1 MELENL
7 SINIA
12 ATQQGN
18 LALLH
23 EWLKVHAA
31 EEAAVLTEF
40 LYRCQKDI
48 RQLYRIYESLW
59 KQENEVCAVDEGY
72 EFHVSPERIWLCA
85 RGEEVAHTAQ
95 EWKRIIGKGISFLE
109 ELLPLGSVV
118 ELQKEFLEE
127 KMPSLKDAGKAVLV
141 ITERYLS
148 LTGHSY
154 FPYAGVPYP
163 TGTFDGTSRMLFSP
177 ALIKEVLHTGY
188 QEKQE
193 QAYQY
198 RMKREYLLEKDMDM
212 CGFETAEE
220 RKEIQRIMEEQHG
233 R

>member
-23 EWLKVHAA
+23 EWLKV
-31 EEAAVLTEF
+31 
-40 LYRCQKDI
+40 
-48 RQLYRIYESLW
+48 
-59 KQENEVCAVDEGY
+59 
-72 EFHVSPERIWLCA
+72 
-85 RGEEVAHTAQ
+85 HTAQ

-188 QEKQE
+188 QEEQE

-198 RMKREYLLEKDMDM
+198 RMKREYLLEKDMDFANASARNEM
-212 CGFETAEE
+212 EDIIRRMMAECD
-220 RKEIQRIMEEQHG
+220 RLISDIRMKKI
-233 R
+233 